1 MSTHEITTMELEAIR
16 DTLTQI
22 QVEGQTDDFFLSY
35 SLEDALEESIAI
47 INNILMNSSEILEAV
62 EEIVSG

>member
-1 MSTHEITTMELEAIR
+1 MELEAIR